1 MCRQRRGRGEAA
13 KGQAGGPGE
22 AGGTLL
28 RPRGAAHRHPDGG
41 RCGLQNQPSENTA
54 LLRATRLLQLPQGSD
69 VENKA
74 AASEEEHRAS
84 VPFCRLSLPT

>member
-1 MCRQRRGRGEAA
+1 MQTEAWTGRGS
-13 KGQAGGPGE
+13 QGPSR
-22 AGGTLL
+22 
-28 RPRGAAHRHPDGG
+28 RPRGSGRDPSPPSGAAHRHPDGG

-74 AASEEEHRAS
+74 AASEEERRAL